1 MELKKIRFTIIL
13 LVIEIQITVNME
25 IDGDILTQRRQGYSY
40 SKKATDKGRIIKV
53 CVNVFYDDHVI
64 SELRFYVILENYSH
78 CF

>member
-25 IDGDILTQRRQGYSY
+25 IDRDILTQRTQRYSY
-40 SKKATDKGRIIKV
+40 SKKATDKGNIIKV

-64 SELRFYVILENYSH
+64 
-78 CF
+78 